1 MPRTILNEKAKWLSL
16 TEFANYYGISKAQA
30 SRIINRQEFN
40 SCRRKLG
47 ERTIRIEL
55 YEADRIIQMIWR

>member
-1 MPRTILNEKAKWLSL
+1 MPRTILNEKTKWLSL

-30 SRIINRQEFN
+30 SRIISRQEFDN
-40 SCRRKLG
+40 CRRKLG
-47 ERTIRIEL
+47 EKTIRIEL